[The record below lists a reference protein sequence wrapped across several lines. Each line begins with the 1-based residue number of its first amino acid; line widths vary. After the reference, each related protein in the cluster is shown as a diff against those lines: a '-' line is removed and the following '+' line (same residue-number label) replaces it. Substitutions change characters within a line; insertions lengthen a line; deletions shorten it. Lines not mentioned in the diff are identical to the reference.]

1 MKKLCFMLVMMM
13 TIFAGCS
20 DGGGENPVEPTPQ
33 PEKTEIII
41 DSGIVANGLSLGA
54 SEGEQ
59 SISFSASADWTLSVA
74 STTSGASWCKASVTS
89 GSKGT
94 ANVKFSV
101 TENTDYEDRR
111 DRKSVV

>member
-41 DSGIVANGLSLGA
+41 DSGIVANGLSLGHR
-54 SEGEQ
+54 
-59 SISFSASADWTLSVA
+59 
-74 STTSGASWCKASVTS
+74 K
-89 GSKGT
+89 
-94 ANVKFSV
+94 
-101 TENTDYEDRR
+101 ENNQFLFPPVLTGL
-111 DRKSVV
+111 